1 MFWGFNLIYNHHYGF
16 GFVQKLGMP
25 VCLLIDIVMLSR
37 KPMINRQFW
46 GMLWPH
52 LTGILINKYALA
64 CFNSVSTKNGS
75 FSSNPPVHMKRPPFR
90 SPERPEP
97 QEEIL
102 GQSSVLGRLLASHY
116 SQSDCVSSGR
126 WHLVT
131 SGDGATK
138 VGRALVVLFSSS
150 VPSWVFCHHRS
161 KMVQDGP

>member
-52 LTGILINKYALA
+52 LRGILINKYALA

-75 FSSNPPVHMKRPPFR
+75 FSSDPPVHMKRPPFR

-116 SQSDCVSSGR
+116 SQSDCVSSG
-126 WHLVT
+126 W
-131 SGDGATK
+131 
-138 VGRALVVLFSSS
+138 
-150 VPSWVFCHHRS
+150 
-161 KMVQDGP
+161 